1 MGFKADIS
9 FLQKLTM
16 GATATRAAIAHLK
29 EVGFAA
35 IELERYSTSNKIW
48 STKVKRLR
56 LADLLCA
63 RTGLRV
69 EVRAKS
75 DLQIK
80 MSDSPTN
87 PDRRWDSGLRDD
99 DLVGLVACDG
109 GSMAVRV
116 RGAPVF
122 FAVRDLR
129 STSHL
134 AKLGPPK
141 SASEGAE
148 RDLTWPSIV
157 PSNDGEVVE
166 VAADRLRVRMRSG
179 RNQSYQLK
187 GKTPYVRVGD
197 QFVGEASILAGVVP
211 RMVSPASLLKR
222 TWSPAKDLRS
232 ASATDRYV
240 AAKALASGE
249 ATTPA
254 NVLDL
259 LHDALAK
266 ETEPRTALEIAG
278 ALARLKAD
286 KGFEYLAAATKRPAS
301 EEFPAY
307 LRMEAVLI
315 LSELT
320 PNHAASVLDAVAGD
334 PSLKGE
340 ELRQA
345 AVWGL
350 GRFGV
355 GSYAHL
361 IKYLADEEDDVALH
375 AIAALG
381 KEAPLAVVEKLA
393 QMLVESPDARTQAA
407 ASEALRMIG
416 SSDVAR
422 VLVGLA
428 GSKPAPWVVAS
439 LGRLPREVLAGAKL
453 PGPLATAIAP
463 VSLVS
468 APNNWL
474 LDRAVA
480 TDFQF
485 LLQQDL

>member
-16 GATATRAAIAHLK
+16 GATATRAAVEYLNSL
-29 EVGFAA
+29 GFAPL
-35 IELERYSTSNKIW
+35 ELERYSTSNKIW

-63 RTGLRV
+63 RTGVRI

-87 PDRRWDSGLRDD
+87 TDRRWDSGLRDD

-109 GSMAVRV
+109 GAKVRV

-122 FAVRDLR
+122 FAVSDLR
-129 STSHL
+129 STAHL

-157 PSNDGEVVE
+157 PSDDGEVVE
-166 VAADRLRVRMRSG
+166 VTADRVRVRMRSG

-187 GKTPYVRVGD
+187 GKTPYVRAGD
-197 QFVGEASILAGVVP
+197 GFMGEASILAGAVP
-211 RMVSPASLLKR
+211 RIVDPRSLLQRKWDP
-222 TWSPAKDLRS
+222 TKDLQS
-232 ASATDRYV
+232 ASPTDRYA
-240 AAKALASGE
+240 AAKALASGK
-249 ATTPA
+249 AGGAPSA
-254 NVLDL
+254 RDL
-259 LHDALAK
+259 LGKALDT
-266 ETEPRTALEIAG
+266 EGEPRTALEIAG
-278 ALARLKAD
+278 ALARLDQDRGFAFLAD
-286 KGFEYLAAATKRPAS
+286 ATRRQADN
-301 EEFPAY
+301 FPSY

-315 LSELT
+315 LSELSD
-320 PNHAASVLDAVAGD
+320 PRAASALASVAGSSD
-334 PSLKGE
+334 LKGD

-350 GRFGV
+350 GRHGV
-355 GSYAHL
+355 RSYEHVA
-361 IKYLADEEDDVALH
+361 KYIADEEDDVALH

-381 KEAPLAVVEKLA
+381 PDAPRSVVEQLA
-393 QMLVESPDARTQAA
+393 RVLVESSDGRARAG
-407 ASEALRMIG
+407 ASEALRIIG
-416 SSDVAR
+416 SEHVAE
-422 VLVGLA
+422 VLIGLA
-428 GSKPAPWVVAS
+428 SPSGSPWVLAT
-439 LGRLPREVLAGAKL
+439 LGRLPASVLSSTQV
-453 PGPLATAIAP
+453 PP
-463 VSLVS
+463 LVS
-468 APNNWL
+468 RAIEPIGLLSESNNWL
-474 LDRAVA
+474 VSRTIA